1 MTSDEHKRAAA
12 RAALQR
18 VEAGSVVGVGTGS
31 TAAFF
36 IDGLR
41 ATGLAGAVASSEDT
55 RRKLV
60 AMGVPVLTLDD
71 IGGYLPLYVD
81 GADQLDPGLRMIKG
95 GGGAMTREKVLAAA
109 ADEFICIVDETKL
122 VEELTCDRLPVEVL
136 PMARAYVRRELDMLG
151 GVAVERPGFVT
162 DNGNVILDVRGL
174 DMSDA
179 EALELTLGALPGVV
193 DTGIFARCRADL
205 ALVGGVEGVRV
216 LERRG

>member
-1 MTSDEHKRAAA
+1 MTHDEYKRAAA
-12 RAALQR
+12 RAALEH
-18 VEAGSVVGVGTGS
+18 VEPGSVVGVGTGS
-31 TAAFF
+31 TTAYF

-41 ATGLAGAVASSEDT
+41 ATGLSGAVASSEDT

-60 AMGVPVLTLDD
+60 VLGIPVLSLDD

-81 GADQLDPGLRMIKG
+81 GADQVDPALRLIKG

-109 ADEFICIVDETKL
+109 TERFICIVDEAK
-122 VEELTCDRLPVEVL
+122 VVDELSCVRLPIEVL
-136 PMARAYVRRELDMLG
+136 PMARAYVRRELEMIG
-151 GVAVERPGFVT
+151 GGAVERPGFVT

-193 DTGIFARCRADL
+193 DTGIFARCRADIV
-205 ALVGGVEGVRV
+205 LVGGIEGVRT
-216 LERRG
+216 LERLG

>member
-1 MTSDEHKRAAA
+1 MTSDEYKRAAA
-12 RAALQR
+12 RAALEH

-31 TAAFF
+31 TTAFF

-60 AMGVPVLTLDD
+60 GLGIPVLTLDD

-81 GADQLDPGLRMIKG
+81 GADQIDPGLRMIKG

-109 ADEFICIVDETKL
+109 TERFICIVDESKVVPEL
-122 VEELTCDRLPVEVL
+122 VCAKLPVEVL
-136 PMARAYVRRELDMLG
+136 PMARAYVRRELEMLG

-162 DNGNVILDVRGL
+162 DNGNVILDVRGC
-174 DMSDA
+174 DISDA

-193 DTGIFARCRADL
+193 DTGIFARCRADT
-205 ALVGGVEGVRV
+205 ALVGGVAGVRV
-216 LERRG
+216 MERLG

>member
-1 MTSDEHKRAAA
+1 MTSDEYKRAVA
-12 RAALQR
+12 RAALEH
-18 VEAGSVVGVGTGS
+18 VDPGSVVGVGTGS
-31 TAAFF
+31 TTAFF

-60 AMGVPVLTLDD
+60 ALGIPVLTLDD

-81 GADQLDPGLRMIKG
+81 GADQIDPALRMIKG

-109 ADEFICIVDETKL
+109 TERFICIVDDSK
-122 VEELTCDRLPVEVL
+122 VVSELTSANLPIEVL
-136 PMARAYVRRELDMLG
+136 PMARAYVRRELEMLG
-151 GVAVERPGFVT
+151 SVAVERPGFVT

-193 DTGIFARCRADL
+193 DTGIFARCRADM

-216 LERRG
+216 MERLG